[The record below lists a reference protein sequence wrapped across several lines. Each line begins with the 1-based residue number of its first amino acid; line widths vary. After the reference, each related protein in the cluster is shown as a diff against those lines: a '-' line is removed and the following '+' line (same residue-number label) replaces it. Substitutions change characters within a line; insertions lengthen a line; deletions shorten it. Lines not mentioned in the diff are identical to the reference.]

1 MTRCRTAGALVKLT
15 AMTPMSQLQT
25 HRANII
31 RSALMVAM
39 LAVVGGCAARPEA
52 GATTTAAPQ
61 SAQLFDG
68 LGSYT
73 RTVSTTNAE
82 AQRYV
87 NQALIWMYSFNH
99 DEAIRSFQRAAELDP
114 DLAMAYWGIALCNGP
129 HINNPVMDEPRA
141 IAAWTALKKAQAAP
155 NASSTERAL
164 IDALASRYTDP
175 AHGPIAC
182 TFEERAPLDHAY
194 ASAMAGVH
202 ARFPDDADVAT
213 LYAESLMDCRPWD
226 LWEPGTL
233 HPRAETPK
241 VLAAL
246 ERALQLSPDH
256 PGANHYYIHAVEAST
271 EPEMAVAAAERL
283 RTLVPA
289 SGHMIHMPAHIDVRT
304 GAWAQAAEQ
313 NRQSIKADA
322 AYRKLSPTQGIY
334 RIYMA
339 HNDHFLSWACMMLGR
354 KEESLAAARHM
365 IATIPP
371 DFAREAAPFVDPMM
385 SVEMM
390 AMMRFGMWDDIL
402 SVPEPPEYHPITR
415 AYRHFARASAFAAQK
430 KIADAEREQ
439 LRFKAAVAAVPKD
452 AMMVQNPAHTVLE
465 IAAHT
470 LAGEIAF
477 SKGDVDSA
485 VAELTKA
492 VAIEDSLRYM
502 EPPDWFQPTRHSLG
516 AVLLASGR
524 PREAEIVY
532 REDLDRLPENGWAL
546 FGLKQC
552 LGESAPEAAAI
563 AARFDKAWAT
573 ADTRIAATCLCVKP
587 AVTQ

>member
-1 MTRCRTAGALVKLT
+1 MPQIKCRRDLFV
-15 AMTPMSQLQT
+15 
-25 HRANII
+25 
-31 RSALMVAM
+31 RSTLIGAM
-39 LAVVGGCAARPEA
+39 LAICGGCAAPS
-52 GATTTAAPQ
+52 GARSSTPPTAPQ
-61 SAQLFDG
+61 SAQLFEG
-68 LGSYT
+68 LGPYT
-73 RTVSTTNAE
+73 RSVSTTNAE
-82 AQRYV
+82 AQRYM
-87 NQALIWMYSFNH
+87 NQAFIWMFSFNH

-114 DLAMAYWGIALCNGP
+114 NLAIAYWGVALCHGP

-141 IAAWTALKKAQAAP
+141 VAAWAALQSAQAAAGH
-155 NASSTERAL
+155 ASPVERAL
-164 IDALASRYTDP
+164 IGALAARYSDPSRP
-175 AHGPIAC
+175 PIAF
-182 TFEERAPLDHAY
+182 TFEERAPLDKAY
-194 ASAMAGVH
+194 ANAMAEVY

-226 LWEPGTL
+226 LWAPGTL
-233 HPRAETPK
+233 EPRAETPK

-246 ERALQLSPDH
+246 EHALQLDPVH
-256 PGANHYYIHAVEAST
+256 PGANHYYIHAVEASSN
-271 EPEMAVAAAERL
+271 PGRAAQAADRL

-365 IATIPP
+365 IATIP
-371 DFAREAAPFVDPMM
+371 DEFARDAAPYVDPMM

-402 SVPEPPEYHPITR
+402 AVPEPPEFHPITA
-415 AYRHFARASAFAAQK
+415 AYRRFARASAYAAQK
-430 KIADAEREQ
+430 KIAEAEREQ
-439 LRFKAAVAAVPKD
+439 RLFESAVAAVPAD
-452 AMMVQNPAHTVLE
+452 AMMVQNPAHTVLQL
-465 IAAHT
+465 AAHT

-477 SKGDVDSA
+477 SKGDIDTA
-485 VAELTKA
+485 VSELRKA
-492 VAIEDSLRYM
+492 VVIEDSLRYM

-516 AVLLASGR
+516 AVLLAAGR
-524 PREAEIVY
+524 TREAEAAY
-532 REDLDRLPENGWAL
+532 REDLERLPENGWAL
-546 FGLKQC
+546 FGLRQC
-552 LGESAPEAAAI
+552 LGNSGPEAEAV
-563 AARFDKAWAT
+563 AARFDKAWSA

-587 AVTQ
+587 ADKQ